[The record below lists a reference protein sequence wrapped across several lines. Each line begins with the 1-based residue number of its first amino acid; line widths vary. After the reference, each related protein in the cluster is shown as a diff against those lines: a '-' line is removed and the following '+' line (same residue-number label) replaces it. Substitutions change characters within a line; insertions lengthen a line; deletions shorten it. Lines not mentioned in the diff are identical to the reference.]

1 MRTYAASIRALGLGL
16 ILALFPSF
24 AATNYSDIW
33 WNPRESGWGLTVAD
47 HETTMWAIW
56 FTYRQNGT
64 PTWMYVPG
72 GTFSNDK
79 RNFTG
84 DIYQTTGPSWRA
96 AYASKPITN
105 VKVGTASFDFTP
117 PGFAPGIALFTYT
130 VGEVTGSKQIER
142 FGFGNAA
149 PAWGTDFTDV
159 WWDPAES
166 GWGITLA
173 QHGSTVFGV
182 WYTYGDDGLPLF
194 VVLPSGALSGTDTI
208 RGDLITTTGPWFGN
222 SNFNSAQVTQAR
234 FGTLEATIEIRPA
247 IQAKAFRPMKGS
259 WRPRHNDGTSFTKF
273 FTQLGFGNAAPGT
286 APPACLIT
294 NTCVERTSSSG
305 DSCSYRTCTAG
316 TPNDGYDGYG
326 YPSGGMPCSCS
337 PETNNLN
344 VPCTSSRPM
353 VAIGQS
359 CAAGQGCAVGS
370 VCATLNNGLKVCM
383 GDSDFNRNL
392 CY

>member
-1 MRTYAASIRALGLGL
+1 MGPYAASVRALALAL
-16 ILALFPSF
+16 ILAAFPTL
-24 AATNYSDIW
+24 AADNYSDIW
-33 WNPRESGWGLTVAD
+33 WNPRESGWGLTIAD
-47 HETTMWAIW
+47 HETTLWAIW
-56 FTYRQNGT
+56 FTYRQNGA

-84 DIYQTTGPSWRA
+84 DIYQTTGPSYRT
-96 AYASKPITN
+96 AYGSRPITN
-105 VKVGTASFDFTP
+105 VKVGTARFDFAP
-117 PGFAPGIALFTYT
+117 AGFAPGIAMFNYT
-130 VGEVTGSKQIER
+130 VGDVTGGRQIER

-149 PAWGTDFTDV
+149 PNWGNDFTEV

-173 QHGSTVFGV
+173 QHGSTIFGV

-194 VVLPSGALSGTDTI
+194 VVLPSGTLTATDTI

-222 SNFNSAQVTQAR
+222 ATFDSAQVTQVA
-234 FGTLEATIEIRPA
+234 FGTLEATIEMRTA
-247 IQAKAFRPMKGS
+247 IPPTAFRPMKGS
-259 WRPRHNDGTSFTKF
+259 WRPRHVDGTTFSKF

-286 APPACLIT
+286 APPACLSAG
-294 NTCVERTSSSG
+294 TCVERASSG
-305 DSCSYRTCTAG
+305 DFCSYRACTAG
-316 TPNDGYDGYG
+316 TPDMYDSYGYG
-326 YPSGGMPCSCS
+326 YRGTPCACS

-344 VPCTSSRPM
+344 VPCTSTRPL

-370 VCATLNNGLKVCM
+370 VCATLTNGAKVCM
-383 GDSDFNRNL
+383 AEAEFARTM